1 MKKILLIL
9 PIRGPRSPTE
19 YHEAGETIIVT
30 DQAAKSIVNRG
41 AGIIVGEVEDRDDS
55 GTGESVFRD
64 PSGKR
69 NVGSG
74 LPQGKGGSTGNRRSG
89 NKKSAAKT
97 KRGSGE
103 NPESNL

>member
-19 YHEAGETIIVT
+19 CHEAGETIIVT
-30 DQAAKSIVNRG
+30 DQEAQRIVNRG
-41 AGIIVGEVEDRDDS
+41 AGIIVGEVENRDDS
-55 GTGESVFRD
+55 GTGGSVFRD
-64 PSGKR
+64 SF
-69 NVGSG
+69 GSG
-74 LPQGKGGSTGNRRSG
+74 NMAGSNTRTKSGSASNRRGG